1 MRIRLPPTIVLVAL
15 SCGRQAS
22 EGGTGASSG
31 ASGSTSGPA
40 LETGDGSS
48 SEATSGTGDTGTES
62 TTETGSAPGLQI
74 CIGPRLVYVE
84 FGPECM
90 RGTEHACWAGEYLPD
105 PAGLVCCEIAGA
117 WDACVVLVDG
127 KCSAGQHHVC
137 DVG

>member
-1 MRIRLPPTIVLVAL
+1 MRIRLPPTIVLAAL
-15 SCGRQAS
+15 SCGHEAS
-22 EGGTGASSG
+22 EGGTDASSG
-31 ASGSTSGPA
+31 ASDSTSGPA
-40 LETGDGSS
+40 LETDEGNSS
-48 SEATSGTGDTGTES
+48 GTSGTGGSGTES

-74 CIGPRLVYVE
+74 CLGPRLVYVE

-90 RGTEHACWAGEYLPD
+90 RGTEHVCWEGEYLPD
-105 PAGLVCCEIAGA
+105 PAGLACCEIGGA

>member
-1 MRIRLPPTIVLVAL
+1 MRVRLPPTIVLVAL

-22 EGGTGASSG
+22 EGGTGAISG
-31 ASGSTSGPA
+31 ASDSTAGPV
-40 LETGDGSS
+40 LETGEGSS
-48 SEATSGTGDTGTES
+48 SETSGTGDSGTES

-74 CIGPRLVYVE
+74 CIGPRVVYVE

-90 RGTEHACWAGEYLPD
+90 RGTEHACWEGEYLPD
-105 PAGLVCCEIAGA
+105 PAGLVCCEIGGA

-127 KCSAGQHHVC
+127 KCSARQHHVC